1 MTSTRRPGVSFFPRA
16 DAAVLSSQHEPL
28 PAREQTVG
36 PIYDPRNFDKPID
49 PWPLASGETLY
60 PPKSAPFAPSSIPD
74 KPPYVTEPY
83 LRAFLARNERLR
95 LSMLWY
101 YTRGILDEPEFRA
114 GLQEKVQLAQE
125 STGWE
130 FAIVGI
136 LDINFYIRIATVGVP
151 VSVLPRGETLCAHT
165 VTQPPGSIFLLPN
178 MLEDWRYQKSPYA
191 ESGGLQA
198 YAGAPLR
205 LQSSDGDCVGLGS
218 LCVASGT
225 SQEPLTKIQ
234 QQTLVRLADWV
245 SADIVQ
251 CARARRQK
259 DRRRMWELA
268 AVAQKEVDETSSQEP
283 VFKILEAIYP
293 EATITLQ
300 PSRDAQIDIEGQGSV
315 PLSDF
320 ENGLWED
327 IDYIDDFIAKSNQRE
342 PPSTQVVRILTSPC
356 ESISGPSFLVISS
369 RDFRLIFDDI
379 DLWFVQ
385 LCATM
390 ISQLWHKLLLEEA
403 LVAKE
408 KFLRGFSHQ
417 LRTPIHGILGSV
429 ELLAEVLKPKLPS
442 GTTPPPSDAE
452 EKSRAAEPSLYLD
465 TIKIAGRDLISI
477 VNSMITLN
485 RWADIAMADRC
496 YSVHTVHDLETE
508 LGDEIHKM
516 LVEDPRYRSSIFF
529 ESTNDV
535 PFKVDIGLLRDCL
548 LPLVINAIQNTQDGM
563 IKVKITAHTDAKE
576 LVVDIEDNGRGI
588 SPDDYQRIFEPYEK
602 VDTHSGGAGLGLT
615 LASKFAT
622 LLHGSITLESSSIDR
637 GSLFRATFRKVEF
650 SQPEI
655 SPPPLKLQSFSFQFY
670 AKEPSSE
677 ELSLHNCFSFFLTR
691 NGFTQSNQKEDC
703 CVTLLDYF
711 ADVKHSDK
719 PQILPGKVGVC
730 LIPTTEKESYFEQ
743 ASNDILFL
751 TGPFLTS
758 KMHSAIEEI
767 NRRLEKLENLP
778 KDPPQTNAP
787 PPNQPQLEEDLV
799 EKELP
804 AHPKPSEIPIPESAE
819 PAAPEPEPANPAAPE
834 VLPSPIPIAET
845 READLGSILISPT
858 RAPKPTTLLVDDNA
872 INLRIM
878 QMYCTKRGLPYI
890 CAKDGREA
898 VEAYSK
904 HQVDAAEGK
913 VSPIELIFMDLQ
925 MPVCDGIEA
934 TQTIRQLEKKKQWA
948 ESTVFIVTGQ
958 DSPADRAAADGAG
971 AHEYYVKPV
980 SVATLDLGVV
990 RYFPAFEAK

>member
-16 DAAVLSSQHEPL
+16 DAAVLSSQHESL

-36 PIYDPRNFDKPID
+36 PIYDPRNFDKPLE
-49 PWPLASGETLY
+49 PWPFASGETLY
-60 PPKSAPFAPSSIPD
+60 PPKSDQFAPSSIPE
-74 KPPYVTEPY
+74 KPPYLTDPY

-151 VSVLPRGETLCAHT
+151 VSILPRGETLCAHT

-234 QQTLVRLADWV
+234 QQTLARLADWV

-251 CARARRQK
+251 FLKSPFSKYLRLSTPR
-259 DRRRMWELA
+259 L
-268 AVAQKEVDETSSQEP
+268 P
-283 VFKILEAIYP
+283 
-293 EATITLQ
+293 ITLQ

-342 PPSTQVVRILTSPC
+342 PPSTKVVRILTSPC

-385 LCATM
+385 LCAAM

-452 EKSRAAEPSLYLD
+452 ENIRAAEPSLYLD

-496 YSVHTVHDLETE
+496 YSMHTVHDLETE

-535 PFKVDIGLLRDCL
+535 PFKIDIGLLRDCL

-622 LLHGSITLESSSIDR
+622 LLHGSITLESSSIGR

-655 SPPPLKLQSFSFQFY
+655 VSPPLKLQSFPLQVY
-670 AKEPSSE
+670 VKEPSSE
-677 ELSLHNCFSFFLTR
+677 DLSLHNCFSDFLAR
-691 NGFTQSNQKEDC
+691 NGFTRSNQKEDC
-703 CVTLLDYF
+703 YVILLDYF
-711 ADVKHSDK
+711 ADVKHGDK
-719 PQILPGKVGVC
+719 SQIPPGKAGVC

-743 ASNDILFL
+743 ASNDILFF
-751 TGPFLTS
+751 TGPFSTS
-758 KMHSAIEEI
+758 KLRSAIEEI
-767 NRRLEKLENLP
+767 NRRLENLGTLP
-778 KDPPQTNAP
+778 EDQPLTSAP
-787 PPNQPQLEEDLV
+787 PSNQPQSEEGLV

-804 AHPKPSEIPIPESAE
+804 AHTKPSEIPIPESAE
-819 PAAPEPEPANPAAPE
+819 PAAPEPEPAPVAPE

-845 READLGSILISPT
+845 READLGSILIPT

-878 QMYCTKRGLPYI
+878 QMYCTKRGLPYL

-934 TQTIRQLEKKKQWA
+934 TQTIRQLEKEKQWA

-990 RYFPAFEAK
+990 RYFPAFKAK

>member
-16 DAAVLSSQHEPL
+16 DAAVLTSQHEPL
-28 PAREQTVG
+28 PARERTVG
-36 PIYDPRNFDKPID
+36 PIYDPRNFDKPIE
-49 PWPLASGETLY
+49 PWPLAFGESLY
-60 PPKSAPFAPSSIPD
+60 PPKSDPFAPASIPE
-74 KPPYVTEPY
+74 KPPCLTEPY

-130 FAIVGI
+130 FAIAGI
-136 LDINFYIRIATVGVP
+136 LDINFYIRIATVGVAI
-151 VSVLPRGETLCAHT
+151 SILPRGETLCAHT

-178 MLEDWRYQKSPYA
+178 MLEDWRFQKSPYI
-191 ESGGLQA
+191 ESGGLLA

-205 LQSSDGDCVGLGS
+205 LQTGDGDCVGLGS
-218 LCVASGT
+218 LCVASST
-225 SQEPLTKIQ
+225 AQEPLTKIQ

-259 DRRRMWELA
+259 DRRQMWELA
-268 AVAQKEVDETSSQEP
+268 AAAQREVDETSSQEP
-283 VFKILEAIYP
+283 VFKILETIYP

-320 ENGLWED
+320 ESGLWED
-327 IDYIDDFIAKSNQRE
+327 IEYIDDFIAKSNQRE
-342 PPSTQVVRILTSPC
+342 PPSTKVVRILASPC

-385 LCATM
+385 LCAAM

-442 GTTPPPSDAE
+442 GNTHPLSEAE
-452 EKSRAAEPSLYLD
+452 EKVRAAEPSLYLD

-496 YSVHTVHDLETE
+496 YSVHTVCDLETE

-516 LVEDPRYRSSIFF
+516 LVEDPRYRSSILF

-535 PFKVDIGLLRDCL
+535 SFKIDIGLLRDCL

-563 IKVKITAHTDAKE
+563 IKVKITAHPNAKE

-588 SPDDYQRIFEPYEK
+588 RPDDYQRIFEPYEK

-622 LLHGSITLESSSIDR
+622 LLHGSITLESSTIGR
-637 GSLFRATFRKVEF
+637 GSHFRATFRKVEF
-650 SQPEI
+650 SQTET
-655 SPPPLKLQSFSFQFY
+655 SPPPPKPQSLPLQFY
-670 AKEPSSE
+670 VKEPSSE
-677 ELSLHNCFSFFLTR
+677 DLSLHNCFSNFLVR
-691 NGFTQSNQKEDC
+691 NGFTRSNQKEDC
-703 CVTLLDYF
+703 CVTLLDYL
-711 ADVKHSDK
+711 ADLKHRDK
-719 PQILPGKVGVC
+719 SQIPPGKVGVC
-730 LIPTTEKESYFEQ
+730 LIPTTEKESCLEQ
-743 ASNDILFL
+743 ASNDIIFL
-751 TGPFLTS
+751 TGPFSTS
-758 KMHSAIEEI
+758 KMHSTLEEV
-767 NRRLEKLENLP
+767 NRRLEKLGTLP
-778 KDPPQTNAP
+778 EDPPQISAP
-787 PPNQPQLEEDLV
+787 PPNQPQLEEGLV

-804 AHPKPSEIPIPESAE
+804 AKPKPSEVPITESSE
-819 PAAPEPEPANPAAPE
+819 PAAPEPEPAKPVAPE
-834 VLPSPIPIAET
+834 ALPSPIPIAET
-845 READLGSILISPT
+845 READLGSVPIPT

-878 QMYCTKRGLPYI
+878 QMYCTKRGLPYL

-898 VEAYSK
+898 VETFSK
-904 HQVDAAEGK
+904 HQAEAAEGK
-913 VSPIELIFMDLQ
+913 GSPIELVFMDLQ

-934 TQTIRQLEKKKQWA
+934 TQMIRQLEKEKQWT

-958 DSPADRAAADGAG
+958 DSPPDRAAADGAG

-990 RYFPAFEAK
+990 RYFPAFKAK